1 MSLFLTNYTV
11 PNLSEWMNQPRQQFG
26 PIAAGR
32 PQQMGGILGRGMPA
46 SAPTPAPQPFVWG
59 ANGQMTDPR
68 QRAAQVDTSP
78 IGHWTEGAARVANAL
93 VGSMQDRRDA
103 SRAAGFPDIPR
114 TGFGFVNPFTAY
126 TKGGGLY

>member
-1 MSLFLTNYTV
+1 MSIFLPDYTI
-11 PNLSEWMNQPRQQFG
+11 PNVGSWLNQPRQQ
-26 PIAAGR
+26 
-32 PQQMGGILGRGMPA
+32 
-46 SAPTPAPQPFVWG
+46 WG

-93 VGSMQDRRDA
+93 VGNMQDRRDA

-114 TGFGFVNPFTAY
+114 SGFGFVNPFTAY